1 MEKRVRLIV
10 NRLLEW
16 YRDEPWWQREKAEP
30 LRVMLSIL
38 LSNRS
43 NRSVVR
49 RVVAELLRRY
59 PGPEAMLGDPEGV
72 HRALQP
78 LGLAALRA
86 RAVLGLAR
94 LLAEAGGVE
103 AFLGLPAEEA
113 RRRLLGVPGVGEKT
127 ADVLLMALWGVDVFP
142 VDTHI
147 ARIASRL
154 GLVEPGTRP
163 EQVRR
168 LLEPL
173 IPYGLRAHAHLA
185 MIRLGREVCR
195 PRRPRCGECPLR
207 GLCPSHLDMTRPS
220 RADSAS
226 GSTSRSRAA

>member
-1 MEKRVRLIV
+1 MERRSLEERVRLIV
-10 NRLLEW
+10 ERLLEW
-16 YRDEPWWQREKAEP
+16 YRDEPWWRREKAEP

-43 NRSVVR
+43 NRRVVR
-49 RVVAELLRRY
+49 RVVAELLERY
-59 PGPEAMLGDPEGV
+59 PRLEDMLGDPDGV
-72 HRALQP
+72 RKALQP

-94 LLAEAGGVE
+94 LLAETGGVE
-103 AFLGLPAEEA
+103 SFLGLPAEEA
-113 RRRLLGVPGVGEKT
+113 RRRLLTIPGVGEKT
-127 ADVLLMALWGVDVFP
+127 ADVLLMALWDADVFP

-154 GLVEPGTRP
+154 GLVEPGARP

-173 IPYGLRAHAHLA
+173 IPRGLRARAHLA
-185 MIRLGREVCR
+185 MIQLGREVCR
-195 PRRPRCGECPLR
+195 PRRPRCSECPLR
-207 GLCPSHLDMTRPS
+207 GLCSFPRGTE
-220 RADSAS
+220 A
-226 GSTSRSRAA
+226 G